1 STIYHHHHFYKFKKR
16 RKEIV
21 LIIVDKVHFVLD
33 YSSFLCCSRI
43 IIRIF
48 QKNKD
53 VNVKEKE
60 EGKQSAKERDNQ
72 GHFHRIGKRTFQDLQ
87 LQADSF

>member
-1 STIYHHHHFYKFKKR
+1 M
-16 RKEIV
+16 
-21 LIIVDKVHFVLD
+21 IVDKERIVCD
-33 YSSFLCCSRI
+33 SGINPYGPRI

-60 EGKQSAKERDNQ
+60 EGQRSEEE
-72 GHFHRIGKRTFQDLQ
+72 
-87 LQADSF
+87 